1 MRDLFGT
8 DGIRGVAGEFPLDSP
23 TIGCIGLAV
32 GRQLKDMVQTPR
44 VILGR
49 DTRESGESIGSRLI
63 SSLRAAGI
71 EMIHEVGVIST
82 PGLAFLT
89 RAHAFDLGIMI
100 SASHNPYQD
109 NGIKLFSRD
118 GFKFPD
124 EWERRIEE
132 KIHLLIRK
140 GAHGP
145 ALYGENSY
153 HSEAETSD
161 YIRFL
166 VSQFR
171 GKYAA
176 GRVGLDLC
184 NGSAYR
190 IAPEVFRRIGAEVHV
205 INDTPDGQNIN
216 RNCGSLHIN
225 QLANLVMQSNLDF
238 GVAFDGDADRA
249 LFVTHSGR
257 IFDGDYVLYAFS
269 DYYRRGGSLQRDTV
283 VGTVMTNL
291 ALEKSL
297 KKQGITLIRA
307 AVGDKYV
314 LEEMRKTGANLGGE
328 PSGHIILSDC
338 HTTGDGILTAIKLSE
353 ILSVEHLPLDEL
365 AKGFHPYPQ
374 ILDGLR
380 VKSKVPLTSSE
391 EIRELIGEAQRAL
404 EDDGRLVVRYSG
416 TEPLLRIMAEGK
428 DLEQVQRLVHRL
440 KTGLQQFFSALPD

>member
-8 DGIRGVAGEFPLDSP
+8 DGIRGVAREFPLDSP
-23 TIGCIGLAV
+23 TIGYIGLAV
-32 GRQLKDMVQTPR
+32 GRQLTDMVETPR

-49 DTRESGESIGSRLI
+49 DTRESGEWIGNRLI
-63 SSLRAAGI
+63 SSLRGTGI

-89 RAHAFDLGIMI
+89 RAHGFDLGIMI

-124 EWERRIEE
+124 EWERRIEQ
-132 KIHLLIRK
+132 KIHSLIRE
-140 GAHGP
+140 GAQSP
-145 ALYGENSY
+145 ELSGENSY
-153 HSEAETSD
+153 HAAAETSD
-161 YIRFL
+161 YVGFL

-171 GKYAA
+171 GGYAA

-184 NGSAYR
+184 NGSAFR
-190 IAPEVFRRIGAEVHV
+190 IAPEVFRQIGAEILV
-205 INDTPDGQNIN
+205 INDTPDGKNIN
-216 RNCGSLHIN
+216 RNCGSLHLH
-225 QLANLVMQSNLDF
+225 QLVNLVRQSSLDF

-249 LFVTHSGR
+249 MFVTHSGK
-257 IFDGDYVLYAFS
+257 IFDGDYVLYALS
-269 DYYRRGGSLQRDTV
+269 DYYRRRGRLRRDTV

-314 LEEMRKTGANLGGE
+314 LEEMRKTGTNLGGE

-338 HTTGDGILTAIKLSE
+338 HTTGDGILTAIKLAE
-353 ILSVEHLPLDEL
+353 ILSVEHLGLDEL
-365 AKGFHPYPQ
+365 AEGFHPYPQ
-374 ILDGLR
+374 ILEGLR
-380 VKSKVPLTSSE
+380 VKRKIPLTSSE
-391 EIRELIGEAQRAL
+391 EIQELISEAQRTL

-428 DLEQVQRLVHRL
+428 DLEQVRALVHRL
-440 KTGLQQFFSALPD
+440 KTGLQQVFSSLPG